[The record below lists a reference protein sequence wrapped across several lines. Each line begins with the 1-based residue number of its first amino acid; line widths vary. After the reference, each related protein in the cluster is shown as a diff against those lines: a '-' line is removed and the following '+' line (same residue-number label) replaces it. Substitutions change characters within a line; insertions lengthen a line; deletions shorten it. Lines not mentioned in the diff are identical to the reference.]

1 MKKGF
6 IFFVALLLFVFFAAV
21 TASAKEERESQKITV
36 RSHDINNGVVILVAR
51 EGTNSFE
58 LHCNKEMSGCT
69 PLEPGEYLMVRLP
82 KDWGMYD
89 CANVDL
95 YRKSGDLEAG
105 DKLGEYC
112 LIEAR

>member
-1 MKKGF
+1 
-6 IFFVALLLFVFFAAV
+6 
-21 TASAKEERESQKITV
+21 
-36 RSHDINNGVVILVAR
+36 
-51 EGTNSFE
+51 
-58 LHCNKEMSGCT
+58 
-69 PLEPGEYLMVRLP
+69 MVRLP
-82 KDWGMYD
+82 KNWGMYD